1 MIIQQDGNFFAHIFF
16 PQLFPRVAAFSWY
29 DVQFLSGVMRHLSDV
44 WYCLASASG
53 WPGKT
58 LLCNGEINI
67 ILDATI
73 QCLLL
78 IMPMMN

>member
-1 MIIQQDGNFFAHIFF
+1 MRQPVDG
-16 PQLFPRVAAFSWY
+16 L
-29 DVQFLSGVMRHLSDV
+29 
-44 WYCLASASG
+44 
-53 WPGKT
+53 GKT